1 MKEFE
6 NADVVFV
13 ADYFLEDYGGGA
25 ERTTDAL
32 IETSPYSIIKV
43 YSKDLSQEMI
53 QLGIQKTWVFF
64 NFRMMNHELIPL
76 IVGNLKS
83 FVVEYDYKFCQFR
96 SLDLHLKETG
106 KNCDCDESQL
116 GKIITAFFHG
126 SEHIFWMS
134 QKQAALYHEKF
145 PFLKHN
151 NQTVLSSVFSI
162 KDLEYIDS
170 LNFNRKESNNKWAVI
185 DGNSWIKGIDESI
198 AAVKLQ
204 GDDVEAEVIGGL
216 PYYNLLR
223 KLSKFAGLSFHPLG
237 DDTCPRTTIEAKLLG
252 LELSL
257 GEKVQHKD
265 EEWFNKSREDV
276 EDYLLSRHEVFWNT
290 ITSFVER
297 DITVSGYTTT
307 RNVIELDYPWKES
320 IKSMLGFCDEVIVLD
335 GGSTD
340 GTWEELQAW
349 SVKEDKLIVK
359 QVKRDWDNYRF
370 ALYDFQQKA
379 IARTLCT
386 SDWCWQMDID
396 EIVHEKDFD
405 KVKRLIKS
413 LPKATRVA
421 CLPVIDFWGKENK
434 LRIDVH
440 PWKWRLSKNDP
451 DITHDIPREHRRYDE
466 KGNLYSAGSDG
477 CDYVNFST
485 YDIIPSINFYTDK
498 HEEVR
503 QFLNNN
509 REDAKYDEI
518 SSTYKKFIM
527 SCMSELPSVYHY
539 SWFDIERKINNY
551 RDFWCKFHAS
561 LYNKNIEDSADNN
574 KVFNKPWSTV
584 TNKEIKET
592 AKILNDEFG
601 GWIFHKHLDLNSKT
615 DWIQLDDNCHPKFIK
630 QWIKERK

>member
-76 IVGNLKS
+76 IVGNLKY